1 MAPTPTCY
9 HVHGRNR
16 CPNKRHKTSGN
27 TIVKLC
33 TLHYKRSR
41 SKRAT
46 PTKTDSKIDKDQ
58 KRANDATKKRNSRQR
73 NKDKVTG
80 IEDEQIRKLV
90 QQLWWW
96 WLCYLYINACTQAD
110 DDVAQAVEDVETL
123 TSARCVYY
131 ASYQYVWVILPYW
144 VYLSINACS
153 QADDDVAQAVEDVET
168 LTSARC
174 VLCLISIC
182 LSNITLLSVPIY

>member
-1 MAPTPTCY
+1 MVRVRVSGAPTPTCY
-9 HVHGRNR
+9 HVHGGNR

-46 PTKTDSKIDKDQ
+46 PTKTDNKIDKDQ
-58 KRANDATKKRNSRQR
+58 KRANDAIKKRNSRQR

-90 QQLWWW
+90 QQLSV
-96 WLCYLYINACTQAD
+96 IKES
-110 DDVAQAVEDVETL
+110 VH
-123 TSARCVYY
+123 SR
-131 ASYQYVWVILPYW
+131 ASRPVKLLS
-144 VYLSINACS
+144 LSITIEDQDSNNPCA
-153 QADDDVAQAVEDVET
+153 AIVEKLKKAVMT
-168 LTSARC
+168 QR
-174 VLCLISIC
+174 
-182 LSNITLLSVPIY
+182 

>member
-123 TSARCVYY
+123 TSARC
-131 ASYQYVWVILPYW
+131 L
-144 VYLSINACS
+144 
-153 QADDDVAQAVEDVET
+153 
-168 LTSARC
+168 
-174 VLCLISIC
+174 LCLISIC
-182 LSNITLLSVPIY
+182 LNNITLLSVPIYQCMQSSRWWCCSSSRGCWDINEC